1 MKLFFIYSIALLLIN
16 NVSFDQISALE
27 NEVNQNN
34 SSIIIANK
42 YAEIYCSAKADNF
55 FEGLEN
61 EKNLKYSYFKYIGF
75 HNQETSSNDFYKYL
89 IQKIKEKCAIRK
101 EEEKEIKE
109 FYMSYK
115 K

>member
-61 EKNLKYSYFKYIGF
+61 EKNLKYSYFKYIGLQREEISTKKMIKILI
-75 HNQETSSNDFYKYL
+75 NQIRENCYLSIND
-89 IQKIKEKCAIRK
+89 EN
-101 EEEKEIKE
+101 EIKE
-109 FYMSYK
+109 FYLNASN
-115 K
+115 